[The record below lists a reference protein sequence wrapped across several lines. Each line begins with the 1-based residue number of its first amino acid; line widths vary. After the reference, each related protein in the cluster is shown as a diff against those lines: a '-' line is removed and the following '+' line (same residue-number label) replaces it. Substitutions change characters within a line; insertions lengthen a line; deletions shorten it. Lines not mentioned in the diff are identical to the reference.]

1 MVVFLCK
8 DNVISHIHIVKVAMG
23 VSVKILT
30 HYIATKGAIT
40 SLIYAV

>member
-8 DNVISHIHIVKVAMG
+8 DNVISLIHIVKVSMG
-23 VSVKILT
+23 VSVKILS

-40 SLIYAV
+40 SLISAV